1 MSETPAAPKTNHIGL
16 TKGDY
21 KGTPSTMCKGC
32 GHDRI
37 SEAIIQAAYDLGLD
51 AKNVIKMS
59 GIGCSSKTPAYFLGQ
74 AFGLNSTHGRMPSF
88 ATGAHLANRSLT
100 PLGVSGDGDT
110 ASIGMGQFV
119 HLLRRNAKMLY
130 IVENNGVY
138 GLTKGQFSA
147 TADRRSPSK
156 RGAFPTEES
165 IDLCGLA
172 LELGAG
178 FVARSFS
185 GDKKQLVPLI
195 QAAMSYDGLAF
206 VDVISPCVT
215 FNNHEAS
222 TKSYTYQ
229 KEHDV
234 HFHDPAYIP
243 VFEHIDIDYEEGEVE
258 DVKLHDGSHLLLRK
272 LEEDFDPTDP
282 LAAAQRLRETR
293 AKGEVLT
300 GMIHIDMERESLCQG
315 ANVTET
321 PLSMLEQE
329 ELRPDRATFEKAL
342 ENYRF

>member
-1 MSETPAAPKTNHIGL
+1 MSDTPIAPNTNRLGL
-16 TKGDY
+16 TKSEYG
-21 KGTPSTMCKGC
+21 GMPSTMCKGC

-37 SEAIIQAAYDLGLD
+37 SEAVIQAAYDLGLD
-51 AKNVIKMS
+51 ARNLIKMS
-59 GIGCSSKTPAYFLGQ
+59 GIGCSSKTPAYFIGK

-88 ATGAHLANRSLT
+88 ATGAHVANRDLV

-119 HLLRRNAKMLY
+119 HLLRRNARMVY

-147 TADRRSPSK
+147 TADRSSPSK
-156 RGAFPTEES
+156 RGAHPTEEA

-185 GDKKQLVPLI
+185 GDKKQLVPLLKS
-195 QAAMSYDGLAF
+195 ALSYDGLAF
-206 VDVISPCVT
+206 IDVISPCVT

-234 HFHDPAYIP
+234 HFHDPTYVAS
-243 VFEHIDIDYEEGEVE
+243 FEHIDVEYDEGETR
-258 DVKLHDGSHLLLRK
+258 DVRLHDGSHLLLRK
-272 LEEDFDPTDP
+272 IDRDYDPTDRY
-282 LAAAQRLRETR
+282 AASRVIDESRS
-293 AKGEVLT
+293 KGEVLT
-300 GMIHIDMERESLCQG
+300 GMIFIDIAKTSLVSSMEM
-315 ANVTET
+315 TKT
-321 PLSMLEQE
+321 PLAMLEE
-329 ELRPDRATFEKAL
+329 PELRPSRSAL
-342 ENYRF
+342 EKVLAGYRF

>member
-1 MSETPAAPKTNHIGL
+1 
-16 TKGDY
+16 
-21 KGTPSTMCKGC
+21 MCKGC

-37 SEAIIQAAYDLGLD
+37 SEAIIQASFDLGLD
-51 AKNVIKMS
+51 ATNIIKMS
-59 GIGCSSKTPAYFLGQ
+59 GIGCSSKTPAYFLGR

-88 ATGAHLANRSLT
+88 ATGAHVANRT
-100 PLGVSGDGDT
+100 MVPLGISGDGDT

-119 HLLRRNAKMLY
+119 HLLRRNTKMLY

-147 TADRRSPSK
+147 TADRDSPSK
-156 RGAFPTEES
+156 RGAYPTEES

-172 LELGAG
+172 LELGAA

-195 QAAMSYDGLAF
+195 QAALSYDGLAF
-206 VDVISPCVT
+206 IDVISPCVT

-234 HFHDPAYIP
+234 HFHDPAYVP
-243 VFEHIDIDYEEGEVE
+243 VFEHIDIDYPEGEVR
-258 DVKLHDGSHLLLRK
+258 DVTLHDGSHLILRK
-272 LEEDFDPTDP
+272 LDAEYDPVDP

-300 GMIHIDMERESLCQG
+300 GMIHINVGRSSLCQSS
-315 ANVTET
+315 NLTET
-321 PLSMLEQE
+321 PLSMLEE
-329 ELRPDRATFEKAL
+329 PELRPSRAAFDKLMAG
-342 ENYRF
+342 YRL

>member
-1 MSETPAAPKTNHIGL
+1 MSDAPPAPKTNRLGL
-16 TKGDY
+16 TKKDY
-21 KGTPSTMCKGC
+21 AGGPSTMCKGC

-37 SEAIIQAAYDLGLD
+37 SEAIIQAAFDLGLE
-51 AKNVIKMS
+51 AENLIKMS
-59 GIGCSSKTPAYFLGQ
+59 GIGCSSKTPAYFISR

-88 ATGAHLANRSLT
+88 ATGAHVANRSMI

-119 HLLRRNAKMLY
+119 HLIRRNTKMLY

-147 TADRRSPSK
+147 TADRESPSK
-156 RGAFPTEES
+156 RGAFPTEEA

-185 GDKKQLVPLI
+185 GDKKQLVPLL
-195 QAAMSYDGLAF
+195 QAALSYDGLAF
-206 VDVISPCVT
+206 IDVISPCVT
-215 FNNHEAS
+215 FNNHETS

-234 HFHDPAYIP
+234 HFHDPTFIP
-243 VFEHIDIDYEEGEVE
+243 TFEHIDIDYEEGEARRVE
-258 DVKLHDGSHLLLRK
+258 LHDGSQLVLRK
-272 LEEDFDPTDP
+272 LDRDYDPTDA
-282 LAAAQRLRETR
+282 LIAAQAIRETR
-293 AKGEVLT
+293 VQGEVLT
-300 GMIHIDMERESLCQG
+300 GMIYVSTDRPSLTK
-315 ANVTET
+315 ASKLTKK
-321 PLSMLEQE
+321 PLSMLEE
-329 ELRPDRATFEKAL
+329 SELRPSRESFDQLIEG
-342 ENYRF
+342 YRL